1 MFYVWSIVSVG
12 LGAVYL
18 NYLITNEC
26 HVLLGLIGV
35 GFILGKCS
43 TSPPYLQFPAP
54 ISSVAQRTY
63 L

>member
-26 HVLLGLIGV
+26 HTLLGLIGV
-35 GFILGKCS
+35 GFILGK
-43 TSPPYLQFPAP
+43 THFVQYTVQYT
-54 ISSVAQRTY
+54 V
-63 L
+63 